1 MRRRRRRGL
10 RTQERRRGEQPRLG
24 RRSDAVA
31 RFDLFYLRS
40 RDRVSSPAGPL
51 FSDNSPPPPLIPAEG
66 GQIVPNQPWDASV
79 TTVFVETESCQ
90 RQRH

>member
-1 MRRRRRRGL
+1 M

-51 FSDNSPPPPLIPAEG
+51 FCKELSSFSSFSSFLL
-66 GQIVPNQPWDASV
+66 
-79 TTVFVETESCQ
+79 
-90 RQRH
+90 